1 MLVEL
6 EAGNGSLFG
15 PGLCHN
21 AGQQM
26 ASGFLPHFSRL
37 HKGCDHSFAIFG
49 DARKALPLM
58 QERQ

>member
-1 MLVEL
+1 MSVEL
-6 EAGNGSLFG
+6 EAGNVSPFG

-37 HKGCDHSFAIFG
+37 NSGCDHSFAIFG
-49 DARKALPLM
+49 GARKALLQM